1 MFSSIIRC
9 VNRLIWKVSSN
20 FKTIYIYE
28 DDMVDDNIEEED
40 DEVDQGELEDEF
52 DEYTM
57 NGGPPASNRLVHTVP
72 AKEPD
77 INAVPLKPALK
88 KPKGMHTNH
97 GQNISSRNPNHGDK
111 NVVEVQITSSR

>member
-1 MFSSIIRC
+1 MY
-9 VNRLIWKVSSN
+9 V
-20 FKTIYIYE
+20 

>member
-1 MFSSIIRC
+1 MLD
-9 VNRLIWKVSSN
+9 N
-20 FKTIYIYE
+20 
-28 DDMVDDNIEEED
+28 MVDDNIDED
-40 DEVDQGELEDEF
+40 DEDIEQGELEDDF

-57 NGGPPASNRLVHTVP
+57 PGGPQANPRLVHTVP

-88 KPKGMHTNH
+88 KSKGNH
-97 GQNISSRNPNHGDK
+97 NHVQTVSSRNNNDK

>member
-1 MFSSIIRC
+1 
-9 VNRLIWKVSSN
+9 
-20 FKTIYIYE
+20 
-28 DDMVDDNIEEED
+28 MVDDNIDDD
-40 DEVDQGELEDEF
+40 DEEVGQGELEDEF

-57 NGGPPASNRLVHTVP
+57 PGGPQANPRLVHTVP

-88 KPKGMHTNH
+88 KPKGSHPGH
-97 GQNISSRNPNHGDK
+97 GQTVSSRNSNHNDK